1 MGFPPFSWLESSIG
15 ENRSW
20 ALARVTIGILYLALG
35 WIPATIGFA
44 VGLVYFFGDITL
56 KLTVNRRMEG
66 CGRGRNPRS
75 SGTTI
80 WCSGSSASRSSPA
93 GWAGR
98 RRRDAPLTSP
108 AGHVTTV

>member
-56 KLTVNRRMEG
+56 KLTVNRRMEMAAAVG
-66 CGRGRNPRS
+66 EIHARLELRS
-75 SGTTI
+75 G
-80 WCSGSSASRSSPA
+80 ALDL
-93 GWAGR
+93 R
-98 RRRDAPLTSP
+98 RRGVPRLDGLDAVGET
-108 AGHVTTV
+108 HH

>member
-56 KLTVNRRMEG
+56 KLTVNRRMEWLRPWAKSTLVWNYDLVLWNFG
-66 CGRGRNPRS
+66 VEEFL
-75 SGTTI
+75 
-80 WCSGSSASRSSPA
+80 
-93 GWAGR
+93 GWMGWT
-98 RRRDAPLTSP
+98 P
-108 AGHVTTV
+108 